1 MNIIKTSILS
11 VSILFS
17 ATSLYAQEEGKPS
30 SGKYLGLFSKKEKS
44 YMVGTGKDAIEIKR
58 TMTPCAKNRG
68 VFQPFEPVK
77 GVTPVTEADILLAM
91 NDKNALIVDMRK
103 EDQYKKSTI
112 PTSINI
118 PFTEIEL
125 RLDEVGC
132 EEVGDKFDC
141 SKAPNVYSFCN
152 GPVCAQSPIA
162 MKKMVKNGFPAEKI
176 FYYRGG
182 VLNWAALGLTMV
194 KGKN

>member
-1 MNIIKTSILS
+1 MKILTTTLLSIL
-11 VSILFS
+11 ILSNTLF
-17 ATSLYAQEEGKPS
+17 AETEGKPGK
-30 SGKYLGLFSKKEKS
+30 GKYLGLFSKKEKV
-44 YMVGTGKDAIEIKR
+44 YIVGTGKDAIEIKR

-77 GVTPVTEADILLAM
+77 GVTPVTEADILIAM
-91 NDKNALIVDMRK
+91 NDRNSLIVDVRK
-103 EDQYKKSTI
+103 EDQYKKSTL
-112 PTSINI
+112 PTAINI

-132 EEVGDKFDC
+132 EEGDDDKLDC

-162 MKKMVKNGFPAEKI
+162 MKKMVENGFPAEKI

-194 KGKN
+194 PGK